1 MIRTCPGYEKYGIDE
16 NGNVVS
22 CCRGNWVKL
31 NPVKGVI
38 CLHGERTTTCKIAKF
53 RYCVEHQISPLKIS
67 CVGAL
72 ITSEGQI
79 MTKADFISRRNKFI
93 SKVRA
98 DVSKAS
104 KIEKIKRHIEFCQ
117 ASIEWL
123 NGSPEKMFVLV
134 DAEKE
139 NICSLLYC
147 NRILARDVVD
157 EAELQLFYAL
167 DRGTVIDAYNWL
179 IKRARGIL
187 VERKKETACFS
198 DAKLKEMNNY

>member
-1 MIRTCPGYEKYGIDE
+1 MIKTLPGFEKYGLDE
-16 NGNVVS
+16 HGDIVS
-22 CCRGNWVKL
+22 YCRGSWRKL
-31 NPVKGVI
+31 STRCGVI
-38 CLHGERTTTCKIAKF
+38 GLHGEKRTTCKIGKF
-53 RYCVEHQISPLKIS
+53 RYCVEHQINPLKIS

-79 MTKADFISRRNKFI
+79 MTKADFMSRRNKYI

-123 NGSPEKMFVLV
+123 NGSPEKMFDLV
-134 DAEKE
+134 NAEKE

-187 VERKKETACFS
+187 VERKKDKTCFS